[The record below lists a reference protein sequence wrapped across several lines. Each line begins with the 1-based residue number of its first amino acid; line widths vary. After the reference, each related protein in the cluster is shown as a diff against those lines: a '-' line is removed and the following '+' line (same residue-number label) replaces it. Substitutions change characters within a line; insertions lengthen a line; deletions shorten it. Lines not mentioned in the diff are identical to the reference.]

1 MSSRVESRCSAPP
14 SGARGMTLIELMVVI
29 MIIGIMAVIAI
40 PAYRGY
46 AERAQRTEALNAM
59 GRMVTAQEQFR
70 LVNNTYT
77 NNLAALGFPGGCT
90 ENCVYT
96 VSFDVANAQTF
107 RARFV
112 PTPGGGTNNV
122 NQTTDDACSW
132 FTVDALGR
140 RAAEDQRCLEGR

>member
-1 MSSRVESRCSAPP
+1 MSSRMEYRWRAPR

-29 MIIGIMAVIAI
+29 MILGILVVFSI

-46 AERAQRTEALNAM
+46 AERSHRTEALNAM

-70 LVNNTYT
+70 LVNHTYSNSPT
-77 NNLAALGFPGGCT
+77 ALGFPGNCS
-90 ENCVYT
+90 ENCVYDI
-96 VSFDVANAQTF
+96 SFDVADAQTY

-112 PTPGGGTNNV
+112 PNPGGGTNEV
-122 NQTTDDACSW
+122 DQTMDEPCSW

-140 RAAEDQRCLEGR
+140 RDAENQRCLEGR